1 MSVTKQ
7 EAGQSTV
14 AYHVNGPT
22 LAFGRRHVDAKKAVI
37 FENGPARSALQIN
50 LPVQPGIVPLIF
62 VDHLAF
68 LGGARQSV
76 GEWLARA
83 WAERWTQVV
92 GRPWSQT
99 NSAA

>member
-1 MSVTKQ
+1 MELKVVFEEDLGGHVCDAKQ

-14 AYHVNGPT
+14 AHHVNGPT

-68 LGGARQSV
+68 LGGR
-76 GEWLARA
+76 GGRA
-83 WAERWTQVV
+83 WVN
-92 GRPWSQT
+92 G
-99 NSAA
+99 